1 MIIGIILAAGAARR
15 MGKLKQ
21 LLPLAEKP
29 MVWHVASAACRSHL
43 AAVRLVTGAESA
55 AVSDAVLD
63 LPLSVIHNPNW
74 CQGQSTSL
82 IAGLQGLPPGADAV
96 LFMLAD
102 QPLVTPELINSLIA
116 AFEASGKSIVC
127 PVHDGQ
133 RGLPVL
139 FSLRKWQNALNT
151 LTGDQGAR
159 SIIAAHPGEI
169 GQVAVESPELFEDVD
184 TPDDYRRMC
193 GRFPQPPQ

>member
-63 LPLSVIHNPNW
+63 LPLSVIHNPDW

-127 PVHDGQ
+127 RFMMASAVC
-133 RGLPVL
+133 
-139 FSLRKWQNALNT
+139 
-151 LTGDQGAR
+151 R
-159 SIIAAHPGEI
+159 SCFPCGN
-169 GQVAVESPELFEDVD
+169 GK
-184 TPDDYRRMC
+184 TP
-193 GRFPQPPQ
+193 